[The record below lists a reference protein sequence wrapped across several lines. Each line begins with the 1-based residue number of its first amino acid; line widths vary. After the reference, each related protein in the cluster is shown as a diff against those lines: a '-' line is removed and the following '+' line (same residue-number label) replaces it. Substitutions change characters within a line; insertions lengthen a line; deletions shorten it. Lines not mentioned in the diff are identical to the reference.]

1 MSSSTLLLRDV
12 TMKTV
17 DVIAAVLVVV
27 GAVNWGLV
35 GAAHM
40 DLVAL
45 LFGAGSILSSI
56 VYVAVGLAGLFQILQ
71 WKAIQKRWQ
80 ADVRMV

>member
-17 DVIAAVLVVV
+17 DVIAAGLVVV

-35 GAAHM
+35 GAAHT

-45 LFGAGSILSSI
+45 LFGAGSILSSV
-56 VYVAVGLAGLFQILQ
+56 VYVVVGLAGLFQILQ
-71 WKAIQKRWQ
+71 WKAIQRRWQ
-80 ADVRMV
+80 ADVRMA

>member
-1 MSSSTLLLRDV
+1 
-12 TMKTV
+12 MKTV
-17 DVIAAVLVVV
+17 DIAAAVLVVV

-35 GAAHM
+35 GAAHV

-56 VYVAVGLAGLFQILQ
+56 VYVLVGVAGLYQALQ
-71 WKAIQKRWQ
+71 WKAIQRRWQ
-80 ADVRMV
+80 AGVRMA

>member
-1 MSSSTLLLRDV
+1 
-12 TMKTV
+12 MKTA

-35 GAAHM
+35 GAAHT

-45 LFGAGSILSSI
+45 LFGAGSILSSA
-56 VYVAVGLAGLFQILQ
+56 VYVIVGLAGLYQILQ
-71 WKAIQKRWQ
+71 WKAIQRRWQ
-80 ADVRMV
+80 ADVRLA

>member
-1 MSSSTLLLRDV
+1 MSYSTLLLRDV

-17 DVIAAVLVVV
+17 DVIAAGLVVV

-35 GAAHM
+35 GAAHT

-45 LFGAGSILSSI
+45 LFGAGSILSSV
-56 VYVAVGLAGLFQILQ
+56 VYVVVGLAGLFQILQ
-71 WKAIQKRWQ
+71 WKAIQRRWQ
-80 ADVRMV
+80 ADVRMA